1 AARGGADAPAGSAM
15 NDRGAALL
23 VVILGLA
30 LAAAAA
36 GAILLTARAEVS
48 ETRARLE
55 AARVRALADAG
66 VEIAAARL
74 LSDEAPPRSFVVRLE
89 GVELAISIEDE
100 AGKVDLNEA
109 PPELIEAALR
119 AADVGPA
126 EA

>member
-1 AARGGADAPAGSAM
+1 
-15 NDRGAALL
+15 
-23 VVILGLA
+23 
-30 LAAAAA
+30 
-36 GAILLTARAEVS
+36 
-48 ETRARLE
+48 E

-126 EA
+126 EAARLADAILDWRDADDERRLQGAEAPDYRSRGAPGPRNAPLRSLDELLAVAGF